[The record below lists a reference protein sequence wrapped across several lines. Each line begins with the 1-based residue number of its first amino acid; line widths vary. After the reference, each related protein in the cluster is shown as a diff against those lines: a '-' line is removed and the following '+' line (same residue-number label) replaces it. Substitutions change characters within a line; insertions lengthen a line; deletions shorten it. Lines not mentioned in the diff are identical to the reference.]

1 MEHRNELM
9 SKKEARR
16 KLKESGG
23 ALIDPS
29 IEDYVVLKDI
39 NKVYQGHVHAVYDF
53 NLGIK
58 KNEFV
63 VLVGPSGCGKSTTLR
78 MIAGLEE
85 ISSGYLYIDKVLSN
99 DKTPKERDVAM
110 VFQNYAL
117 YPHMNVFDNISFG
130 LSIRKEEFPVL
141 DENGEQIVGIDK
153 RKLRQLQAELARN
166 RCLFWKKDHRQEKE
180 RILAEIEKT
189 KQNPV
194 PLTKIRHYSKKEIEQ
209 AVFKAADILDL
220 GSLLDRKPKQLS
232 GGQMQRVA
240 LGRAIVRKPKLFL
253 MDEPLSNLDAKLRVA
268 MRSEIVKIHKEVGAT
283 TIYVTHDQ
291 TEAMTMAN
299 KVVVMNKGFVQQ
311 IGSPLEIYRH
321 PYNIFVA
328 TFIGSPAM
336 NILSATYDDG
346 VLSFPGGLE
355 IQLEEKEKADHDAFL
370 ADRAAYWEDIQ
381 SRFALGKEKEAIGLA
396 NKALGYLKEK
406 AFDPE
411 AVLSCLKQ
419 LTSLSFSKDR
429 SLSLSPSRKVF
440 EQCLQS
446 KRIEPAELARALKD
460 AIKCLEGADPAIY
473 QSLAIL
479 KSHAIFESGKTE
491 SKPEKKEKLTPEQIT
506 ERYKQAVE
514 EILASYKSALAGP
527 HRLQVGIRPE
537 DIHLY
542 QDGES
547 GIRFQGEVTLSEL
560 LGSEYL
566 LHVQAFGQEILCKVP
581 NQKPILPGEKV
592 ELIFAIDHLH
602 LFDDVSS
609 LSMRERN

>member
-1 MEHRNELM
+1 MEHSNELL
-9 SKKEARR
+9 SKKEAR
-16 KLKESGG
+16 KLLKKNGG
-23 ALIDPS
+23 TLVNSS
-29 IEDYVVLKDI
+29 IEDYVLLKDI
-39 NKVYQGHVHAVYDF
+39 NKIYQGHVHAVYDF

-130 LSIRKEEFPVL
+130 ISLRKEEFPLL
-141 DENGEQIVGIDK
+141 DEKGNQVIGIDK
-153 RKLRQLQAELARN
+153 RKLRKLQAELARN
-166 RCLFWKKDHRQEKE
+166 SLLFWKKDHQEERQK
-180 RILAEIEKT
+180 ILAEIEKT
-189 KQNPV
+189 KQNPH
-194 PLTKIRHYSKKEIEQ
+194 PLTKLRHYTKKEIEQ
-209 AVFKAADILDL
+209 AVFHAAEVLDL

-268 MRSEIVKIHKEVGAT
+268 MRAEVVKIHKEVGAT

-311 IGSPLEIYRH
+311 IGSPLDIYRY

-336 NILSATYDDG
+336 NILDAEYDEG
-346 VLSFPGGLE
+346 KLSFSSGL
-355 IQLEEKEKADHDAFL
+355 QVKLTKKEKEAHDAFL
-370 ADRAAYWEDIQ
+370 KERVAYWEDID
-381 SRFALGKEKEAIGLA
+381 SRFGQGKEKEAIGLA

-406 AFDPE
+406 NFDKK
-411 AVLSCLKQ
+411 AVLSCLAQ
-419 LTSLSFSKDR
+419 LMAMEFSKDR
-429 SLSLSPSRKVF
+429 LLLLSPSQKVF
-440 EQCLQS
+440 AQCVRQ
-446 KRIEPAELARALKD
+446 KKIEPSELSKALKD

-479 KSHAIFESGKTE
+479 KSHAIFEGGKAE
-491 SKPEKKEKLTPEQIT
+491 NKEEKKEKLTPEHIEANQKK
-506 ERYKQAVE
+506 EVE
-514 EILASYKSALAGP
+514 TILDSYRSASAGP
-527 HRLQVGIRPE
+527 HSIKVGLRPE

-542 QDGES
+542 KDGEE
-547 GIRFQGEVTLSEL
+547 GIKFAGEVTLSEL

-566 LHVQAFGQEILCKVP
+566 LHVNALGQEILCKVP
-581 NQKPILPGEKV
+581 NEKPILIGEKV
-592 ELIFAIDHLH
+592 ELVFSLDHLH
-602 LFDDVSS
+602 LFDCASS